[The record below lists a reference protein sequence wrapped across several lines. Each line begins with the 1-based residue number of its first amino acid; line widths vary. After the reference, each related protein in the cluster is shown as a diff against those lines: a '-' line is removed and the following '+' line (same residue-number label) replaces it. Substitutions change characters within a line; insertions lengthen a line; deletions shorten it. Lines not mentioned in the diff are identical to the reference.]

1 MRPPRPGTKSALR
14 IGDTEREGAVSDLG
28 RHFADGRLTPPRARG
43 AHRAR
48 PRGPDRRRSRR
59 AVRRSSAA
67 LPTPDVPHRLWPAQ
81 ALKIAWRLA
90 AVALVAALLLGA
102 LHVVQVILVVTL
114 VALALRLSIG
124 RRGGGRWH
132 PAAQPSRR
140 PW

>member
-14 IGDTEREGAVSDLG
+14 IGDAEREGAVSDLG
-28 RHFADGRLTPPRARG
+28 RHFADGRLTPLEHEERTALALEARTG
-43 AHRAR
+43 ADL
-48 PRGPDRRRSRR
+48 G
-59 AVRRSSAA
+59 A
-67 LPTPDVPHRLWPAQ
+67 LFADLPLLSPTPDVPHRLWPAQ

-102 LHVVQVILVVTL
+102 LHVVQVILVVAL